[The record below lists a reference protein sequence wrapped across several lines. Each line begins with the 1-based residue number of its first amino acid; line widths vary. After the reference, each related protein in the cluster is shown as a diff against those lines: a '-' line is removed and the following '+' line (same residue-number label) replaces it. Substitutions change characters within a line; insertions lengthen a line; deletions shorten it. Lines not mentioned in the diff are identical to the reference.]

1 MKKITENLLLKEDAS
16 LMDAMTK
23 IGLSSMR
30 ILFVVDD
37 EKRLLGTITDGDI
50 RRALIDKRELESDT
64 SCFMCDNP
72 ISVNE
77 DYTKNAVIKMMTDE
91 NILVIPILKNE
102 NNTLIGYES
111 IIDLSKKP
119 EHSNYV
125 LIMAGG
131 FGKRLRPLTED
142 RPKSMI
148 EFGKMT
154 LLQRQINVMREC
166 NVNDIVVVTGYKAD
180 MIDIPGVRYYKNE
193 KFDETNMVETLFCA
207 KEELVGDIIIS
218 YADIIYEKN
227 ILQKL
232 IESTQKIGV
241 IIDKKWQIYWNK
253 RFENLLDD
261 VESLKIDTKGNIID
275 IGQKVNNLD
284 EIQGQY
290 IGLMKF
296 NSEGTKI
303 LLDFYQK
310 CRERS
315 QKGENP
321 LNQNIEFKKLLPQCE
336 VKGLD
341 VSSYAIKNSKEE
353 VMR

>member
-131 FGKRLRPLTED
+131 FGKRLRPLTDDKPKPMLEISG
-142 RPKSMI
+142 RPILEKTISQLSNSGFKNFFISIHYKAEIIEEYFGDGSKWNVSIQYIREEKPMGTAGSLHLLSERIKTELPLLVLNSDLITTLDYNNLINFQQTNKSMLTICTREQEQIIPFGVLEIDNQKVLGITEKPKKKYFANAGIYLLMPNVFDLLKNMDMSFDMPDLINYLI
-148 EFGKMT
+148 ENGYPVEAFPIHEYWK
-154 LLQRQINVMREC
+154 
-166 NVNDIVVVTGYKAD
+166 DIGRMSDYVK
-180 MIDIPGVRYYKNE
+180 
-193 KFDETNMVETLFCA
+193 VEDDL
-207 KEELVGDIIIS
+207 
-218 YADIIYEKN
+218 KN
-227 ILQKL
+227 IK
-232 IESTQKIGV
+232 
-241 IIDKKWQIYWNK
+241 
-253 RFENLLDD
+253 
-261 VESLKIDTKGNIID
+261 
-275 IGQKVNNLD
+275 
-284 EIQGQY
+284 
-290 IGLMKF
+290 
-296 NSEGTKI
+296 
-303 LLDFYQK
+303 
-310 CRERS
+310 
-315 QKGENP
+315 
-321 LNQNIEFKKLLPQCE
+321 
-336 VKGLD
+336 
-341 VSSYAIKNSKEE
+341 
-353 VMR
+353 